1 MSVTSTVGSELSE
14 AGQPRRPP
22 ASPAHA
28 ESSLKR
34 FVPFLAAGVVAVL
47 YFVFL
52 LHYAKAAPT
61 ADDWLNI
68 LIVHAAIHGHLSF
81 SLLWVQHFESR
92 MLFPNLLVVLLGV
105 PTHYDPRWFIA
116 VSAICYIASFF
127 LILAAVRRYLGRE
140 PQTIPTVIFALVWF
154 SLAGIYDALW
164 AFQLGFY
171 LVILALAVVLYC
183 LLIPRRRR
191 PLWLAL
197 AAIAAVV
204 ASFSFVQ
211 GLALWPVGLVL
222 ILFSVPLTRKTAV
235 EVGVWLGAAAVTTGL
250 YFWNFNLAGTNS
262 LCIKHCGVGY
272 SLSHPGLTLSYWT
285 RMVGNIIPSRPSSF
299 GPVRSLLPG
308 PTGAMQIVL
317 GGILTAAAVFVV
329 IQSLR
334 ERRRKPMVALPL
346 GIVAFALLADMM
358 IVSGRV
364 SLGSPGSAEYTLTQT
379 ILLAGLYIFAWEHS
393 YELLA
398 VARPVRRGG
407 WKIAISAC
415 VGLSLLVLVSVFAS
429 AQFGLDEAEAVSA
442 NQQQSGQLAVNMA
455 EVPKD
460 LQSCYVDLIIDQDLL
475 ALNDLGFTRAS
486 IDVAEHDKL
495 AMFGPAV
502 IGQFRAEG
510 PPRLGP
516 LYRRLCYKAT
526 GNSALLQ
533 RPSKGS
539 LQGQS

>member
-1 MSVTSTVGSELSE
+1 
-14 AGQPRRPP
+14 
-22 ASPAHA
+22 
-28 ESSLKR
+28 
-34 FVPFLAAGVVAVL
+34 
-47 YFVFL
+47 
-52 LHYAKAAPT
+52 
-61 ADDWLNI
+61 
-68 LIVHAAIHGHLSF
+68 
-81 SLLWVQHFESR
+81 

-116 VSAICYIASFF
+116 LSAFCYIASFF
-127 LILAAVRRYLGRE
+127 LILAAVRRYIGRE
-140 PQTIPTVIFALVWF
+140 LQTIPTVIFALVWF

-171 LVILALAVVLYC
+171 LVIFALAVILYC
-183 LLIPRRRR
+183 LLMPRRRR

-235 EVGVWLGAAAVTTGL
+235 EVGAWLGAAAVTTGL
-250 YFWNFNLAGTNS
+250 YFWNFDLAGTNS
-262 LCIKHCGVGY
+262 LCVKNCGVGFA
-272 SLSHPGLTLSYWT
+272 LLHPGLTLSYWT
-285 RMVGNIIPSRPSSF
+285 RMVGNIIPSRPVTF

-346 GIVAFALLADMM
+346 GIVIFAILADLM

-379 ILLAGLYIFAWEHS
+379 VLLAGLYIFAWDHW

-442 NQQQSGQLAVNMA
+442 NQQLSGQLAVNMA

-460 LQSCYVDLIIDQDLL
+460 LQSCYVDLIIDQNLL
-475 ALNDLGFTRAS
+475 ALHALWFTRAE
-486 IDVAEHDKL
+486 IDLAERDKL

-516 LYRRLCYKAT
+516 LYRRLCLKGT
-526 GNSALLQ
+526 GTSALLQ
-533 RPSKGS
+533 RPSRGS